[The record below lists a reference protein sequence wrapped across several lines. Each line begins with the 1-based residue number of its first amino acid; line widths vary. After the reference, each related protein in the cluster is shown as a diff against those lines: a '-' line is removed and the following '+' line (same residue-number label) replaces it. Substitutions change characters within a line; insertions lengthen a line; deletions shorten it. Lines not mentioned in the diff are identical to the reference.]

1 MKIVDAR
8 AISVWA
14 VDPRDGSDNYLPV
27 SENPMVM
34 MSIDWT
40 NWNLWHIWPSAFSIA
55 VIYFLSSSLKQKRL
69 QLRNYKKIKLNH
81 QGGAELQA
89 FL

>member
-1 MKIVDAR
+1 
-8 AISVWA
+8 
-14 VDPRDGSDNYLPV
+14 
-27 SENPMVM
+27 M

-40 NWNLWHIWPSAFSIA
+40 NWNPWHFWPSAFSIA

-69 QLRNYKKIKLNH
+69 QLRDYKKIKLNH